1 MNLPPSGRPP
11 IPILYSPF
19 HPLLVLNLECSII
32 NFGTKTNHYSLSG
45 RPNLCG
51 RGGLLLD
58 LSMSA
63 SSSRRESRFASA
75 LGQNISTL
83 GVPNIASTTVLSPF
97 NLCLQVLVQPSNRRA
112 YPMKMYADAGARYG
126 KTAPRRLLGV
136 CKVRDLWLF
145 KFSNSRCKR

>member
-1 MNLPPSGRPP
+1 M
-11 IPILYSPF
+11 
-19 HPLLVLNLECSII
+19 
-32 NFGTKTNHYSLSG
+32 
-45 RPNLCG
+45 
-51 RGGLLLD
+51 D

-63 SSSRRESRFASA
+63 SSSRRESRFAST

-126 KTAPRRLLGV
+126 ETAPRRLLGV

-145 KFSNSRCKR
+145 